1 VQLDFNLLFP
11 TLPIPDGDQYKHVS
25 TLLFQ
30 KAYAADV
37 FRAFEEAGIRTSA
50 GINPTKVSVDDCV
63 GNCDWCMIDCW
74 IGHNGY
80 RDIIVGGTRKPE
92 FSQKERRYALEDAVL
107 HLEKAI
113 PLNLDFV
120 FS

>member
-1 VQLDFNLLFP
+1 MQLDFDLLFP
-11 TLPIPDGDQYKHVS
+11 ALPIPDGDEYKNVS

-37 FRAFEEAGIRTSA
+37 LCAFAEAGIRTSA
-50 GINPTKVSVDDCV
+50 GINPTKVPVDECV

-80 RDIIVGGTRKPE
+80 RDIIMGGTRQPA
-92 FSQKERRYALEDAVL
+92 FSHEERRYALEDVVL